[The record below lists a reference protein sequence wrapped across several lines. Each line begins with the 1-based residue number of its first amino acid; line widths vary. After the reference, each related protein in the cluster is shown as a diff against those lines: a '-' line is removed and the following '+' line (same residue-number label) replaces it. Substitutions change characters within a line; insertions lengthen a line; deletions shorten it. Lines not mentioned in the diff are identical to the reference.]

1 MLKSGAILNKY
12 FFLKL
17 GFLAFIVEIF
27 SLRPRRV
34 TVMAPANFRVAVL
47 Y

>member
-1 MLKSGAILNKY
+1 MLKSRAILNKY
-12 FFLKL
+12 FFLKP
-17 GFLAFIVEIF
+17 GFLAFIVGIF

-34 TVMAPANFRVAVL
+34 TVMAPANFRVVVL